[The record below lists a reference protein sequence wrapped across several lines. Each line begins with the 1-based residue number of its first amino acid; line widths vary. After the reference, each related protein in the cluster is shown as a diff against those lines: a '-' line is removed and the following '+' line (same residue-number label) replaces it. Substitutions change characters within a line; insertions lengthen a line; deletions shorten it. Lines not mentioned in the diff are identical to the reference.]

1 MLTVS
6 PATCPACYLPD
17 VTDRVEPLAQGGA
30 ELLYLHL
37 RPPWTGLQLP
47 QHHFLWPFLNPG
59 SSNWDWLTSW
69 GDLDW
74 GSLGLGALGLGL
86 CQFFCLTLLL
96 CQ

>member
-74 GSLGLGALGLGL
+74 APWVLEPWVLEPWVLVYVSSFA
-86 CQFFCLTLLL
+86 
-96 CQ
+96 